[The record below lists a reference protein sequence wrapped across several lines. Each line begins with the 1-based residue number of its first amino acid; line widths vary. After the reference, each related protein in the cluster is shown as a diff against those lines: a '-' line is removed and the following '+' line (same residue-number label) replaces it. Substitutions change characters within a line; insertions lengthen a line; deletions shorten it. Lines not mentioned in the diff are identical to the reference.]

1 MMLLLL
7 PPVQALGTGNT
18 DLYVL
23 AVNQFVCWVALMVLA
38 VLTLPRGSWTRTLA
52 GTATAVAVVVA
63 ATVGIQGLLVQPYRT
78 DGFAASTATV
88 GGSGPL
94 AGLRV
99 APSEAAMFRDLR
111 AATGTS
117 PTTGRPVF
125 AFDEMPG
132 LVLALN
138 GTSVGEPWYSAIDQ
152 TRTAAGIRSACARG
166 PIAAAHAVVLF
177 SRAPRAVDEGAL
189 ASCGLVLHGRGADVP
204 LFGVDGRVS
213 VYRAVTAHEE
223 GP

>member
-1 MMLLLL
+1 M
-7 PPVQALGTGNT
+7 PAVQALGTGNT

-38 VLTLPRGSWTRTLA
+38 VLTLPRDTWTRTLA
-52 GTATAVAVVVA
+52 GTATAVAVFLA
-63 ATVGIQGLLVQPYRT
+63 AAVGVQGLLLQPYRT
-78 DGFAASTATV
+78 DGWAASTATV

-99 APSEAAMFRDLR
+99 APSEAAMFADLR

-117 PTTGRPVF
+117 ASTGRPVF

-152 TRTAAGIRSACARG
+152 TRTAAGIRSECAKQ

-177 SRAPRAVDEGAL
+177 SRDPRPVDEGAL
-189 ASCGLVLHGRGADVP
+189 ASCGLALHGDGTEVP
-204 LFGVDGRVS
+204 LFGEHGRVS